1 MYSIAKAAQNQLTKC
16 VAQGKSITFP
26 SNNPGKSRYEPVHL
40 WARVVMNHYKVD
52 MSHHEVDM
60 SRPEVDMSHHKV
72 IMSQSHCEPLHW
84 LVVIISNLPFSLTRS
99 RGEYLRVVGIL
110 EMVE

>member
-1 MYSIAKAAQNQLTKC
+1 
-16 VAQGKSITFP
+16 
-26 SNNPGKSRYEPVHL
+26 
-40 WARVVMNHYKVD
+40 MNHYKVD
-52 MSHHEVDM
+52 MSH
-60 SRPEVDMSHHKV
+60 PEVDMSHPEVDMRHHKV
-72 IMSQSHCEPLHW
+72 IMNMSQSHYEPLHC